1 MQAIARARKQTWRSW
16 RQRILKIFEA
26 IRPDLEA
33 YDARQE
39 FRRTRTH
46 HRRPND
52 QRPQNNADAR
62 LKCNDVILES
72 FD

>member
-39 FRRTRTH
+39 FRRPVLTIGAQMT
-46 HRRPND
+46 
-52 QRPQNNADAR
+52 NAR
-62 LKCNDVILES
+62 KTTPMPG
-72 FD
+72 